1 MKSKDILEIFDIMNI
16 KDVTTDRQK
25 KNGTTVFEIPYKNP
39 LCPELKFQFAE
50 YKTGYVRNLNA
61 YSPYQ
66 LNKKITIKKKY
77 TTYNGKTREFDTYK
91 RILIPKRKDRLKFLL
106 KFLVK
111 NYFSE
116 VRTHVKYE
124 YVEPFIPKPQEIQ
137 VIVDGHRYKIYE
149 ER

>member
-1 MKSKDILEIFDIMNI
+1 MKIKYILEIFDAMNI

-39 LCPELKFQFAE
+39 LCPDKKFQFAE
-50 YKTGYVRNLNA
+50 YKTGYVRSLNA

-66 LNKKITIKKKY
+66 LNKR
-77 TTYNGKTREFDTYK
+77 KTNKRSYRNHIGELKTFDVYE

-137 VIVDGHRYKIYE
+137 VIVDGHRYKIV
-149 ER
+149 

>member
-1 MKSKDILEIFDIMNI
+1 MKIKDILEIFDIMNI

-39 LCPELKFQFAE
+39 LNPAQKYQFAE
-50 YKTGYVRNLNA
+50 YETGYVRSLNA
-61 YSPYQ
+61 YASPYQ
-66 LNKKITIKKKY
+66 LNKRKTNKRTY
-77 TTYNGKTREFDTYK
+77 TNHNGGVTTYDSYE

-111 NYFSE
+111 NYFSK

-137 VIVDGHRYKIYE
+137 VIVDGNRYKIA
-149 ER
+149 

>member
-1 MKSKDILEIFDIMNI
+1 MKIKHILEVFDAMGI

-39 LCPELKFQFAE
+39 LRPEQKFQFAE
-50 YKTGYVRNLNA
+50 YKTGYVRSLNA

-66 LNKKITIKKKY
+66 LNKKITNKKKY
-77 TTYNGKTREFDTYK
+77 TSFKDGKTREFDTYE

-106 KFLVK
+106 KFLIK

-124 YVEPFIPKPQEIQ
+124 YIEPFIPEPQEIK
-137 VIVDGHRYKIYE
+137 VIVDGHRYNLKL
-149 ER
+149 